1 MKQEYIDYLIT
12 MQNTLIRNG
21 VTLPIEIT
29 DDLSTLYNS
38 VDILEE
44 FCCYNRFLHAC
55 NSVSKIAIL
64 SCTGKVLFSEIQKEE
79 VLKEIESGDYDEV
92 TDPVKETIEIAP
104 YVSNVKCLVSDFD
117 SSVRES
123 MKNFYEK
130 IQQAEETEEKYYI
143 LGEQRAKA
151 VEEDTSYQFDDEED
165 TESTDEDISVDDSIS
180 EEQSEPEDTESDD
193 VDITSDE
200 DLEIEET
207 DEGEE
212 DLSADDEIVVE
223 EVEDDEDIQVDDAD
237 TDEVEDATSDLT
249 DETTETYL
257 SAEELADLDMEET
270 YISAE
275 DLDGEETYISEED
288 LEDESTCI
296 IVPNLYTFY
305 AIPEGFELCIPYTD
319 VTLDLDE
326 DEFEE
331 SINDMIIYL
340 VGVDDS
346 SSDTEDEDL
355 DVDEDDISSS
365 DEESDEDD
373 VGYDEDEGIDIQPD
387 SDSTEDEE
395 DAEDLDEDVSSEDA
409 EEDSGEKSLFWK
421 DPDES
426 SYEDLDID
434 NDFDDSYTADESV
447 EEDEDIAEDE
457 DLTDEDS
464 EDTSDSDGDV
474 AFDDISADDYFADS
488 LGSAEIRRNITS
500 IPNNVKN
507 TADTSNNRCF
517 DEKVADTLTGG
528 VAKVF
533 DLCKTRIR
541 KIRDQN
547 EDKM

>member
-123 MKNFYEK
+123 MKNFYEQT
-130 IQQAEETEEKYYI
+130 QQAEETEEKYYI

-517 DEKVADTLTGG
+517 DEKVADTLT
-528 VAKVF
+528 
-533 DLCKTRIR
+533 
-541 KIRDQN
+541 DQN